1 MRKVLAAVLAAMLL
15 LSCAALAEEAGAP
28 VMTVY
33 GSGVVSVLADQ
44 ATVVLGVEE
53 KAEDVLEAQNAVNE
67 KINAIYDAL
76 IEYGVEPKN
85 IGTDQI
91 YITANYDY
99 SQDVPQLIGY
109 EASNMISVQT
119 TDIESVGDLIDLA
132 FEAGANELNGVNF
145 SASNTEEAKQQA
157 LTLAVQNAMTKAQTL
172 ADAAGV
178 GIGSILSIEEQ
189 QSSSYYGAAP
199 GAAYM
204 NLREEADSASTLVQA
219 STIEVSA
226 SVVMEFEMGADG

>member
-1 MRKVLAAVLAAMLL
+1 MRKVLAAILAAMLL

-85 IGTDQI
+85 IGTDRI
-91 YITANYDY
+91 NILANYSYPLDI
-99 SQDVPQLIGY
+99 QVLDGY
-109 EASNMISVQT
+109 TASNTLEVRT
-119 TDIESVGDLIDLA
+119 TDIDSVGEIIDVA
-132 FEAGANELNGVNF
+132 FEAGANELNGVNL

-226 SVVMEFEMGADG
+226 SVVMEFEMGANG